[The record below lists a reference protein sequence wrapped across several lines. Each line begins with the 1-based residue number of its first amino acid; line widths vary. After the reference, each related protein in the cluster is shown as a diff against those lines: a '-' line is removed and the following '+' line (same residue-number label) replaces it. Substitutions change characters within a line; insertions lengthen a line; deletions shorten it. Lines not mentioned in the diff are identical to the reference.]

1 MPMTRRR
8 PSIRVWLSWSP
19 ACGTTCGN
27 ENGNRVDVLSGELRS
42 TDVDELAERI
52 GAGQRQV
59 SRIELG
65 DT

>member
-1 MPMTRRR
+1 M
-8 PSIRVWLSWSP
+8 WLSWSP